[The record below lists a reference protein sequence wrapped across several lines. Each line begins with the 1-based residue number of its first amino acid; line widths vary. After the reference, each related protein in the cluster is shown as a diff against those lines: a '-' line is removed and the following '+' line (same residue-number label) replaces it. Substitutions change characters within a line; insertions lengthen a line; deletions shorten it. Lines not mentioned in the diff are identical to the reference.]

1 MINKT
6 SRRRFIAGAT
16 CPQCGETDKVFTQIR
31 TREAVLDTENMGS
44 ENKSSEDKCSEDSDS
59 KHTVEEKER
68 GCIVC
73 DFLEVISDIDQAPV
87 IVGDWSPVKLLE

>member
-1 MINKT
+1 MINET

-31 TREAVLDTENMGS
+31 TREVPLDSEKVGI
-44 ENKSSEDKCSEDSDS
+44 ENKDLGNRGS
-59 KHTVEEKER
+59 KNTVEEKER

-73 DFLEVISDIDQAPV
+73 DFLEVISDVEQAPV

>member
-31 TREAVLDTENMGS
+31 TKEMLLDSEKLGS
-44 ENKSSEDKCSEDSDS
+44 ENKFSGNSES
-59 KHTVEEKER
+59 KNTVEEKER

-73 DFLEVISDIDQAPV
+73 DFLEVISDVEQDPV
-87 IVGDWSPVKLLE
+87 ISGDWSPVKLLD